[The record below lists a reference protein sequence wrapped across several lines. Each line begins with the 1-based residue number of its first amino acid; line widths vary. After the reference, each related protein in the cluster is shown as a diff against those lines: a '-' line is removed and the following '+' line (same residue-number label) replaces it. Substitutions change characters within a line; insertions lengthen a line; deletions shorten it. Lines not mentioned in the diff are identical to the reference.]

1 MDKPKITVL
10 IALIG
15 KHPQHVEHFIRE
27 KGHNLKRVHL
37 LHTCDKDQP
46 PSRDGDIGTSECK
59 HCGSGGL
66 IDYGKLAKDTIKELK
81 RVHKGI
87 EIIPEI
93 YEDAHDIHE
102 LQIRIDEIVEDE
114 QKDHDVLLKNIA
126 LEISGGTN
134 IAAAAQIF
142 AIYNIEIVPF
152 YVDNKENKNGEWV
165 REISVPV
172 NWGKKLS
179 PTAKNILKII
189 VGSEF
194 TIKSKGPLSE
204 TPDGEDPRLVE
215 GQITRIDLKR
225 KLGRRPS
232 VSSLDILKDSN
243 LIEIL
248 PEYNVYHNTSEEED
262 DAAWELRTYSQ
273 PAYKVTKDGLIAAKY
288 LKFPT
293 IKQKART

>member
-1 MDKPKITVL
+1 MASPKITVL

-27 KGHNLKRVHL
+27 RGHNLKRIHL

-46 PSRDGDIGTSECK
+46 PSRDGDVGTSECK

-66 IDYGKLAKDTIKELK
+66 IDYGKLAKNTIKELK
-81 RVHKGI
+81 RVHKHI

-93 YEDAHDIHE
+93 YDDAHDIHE
-102 LQIRIDEIVEDE
+102 LQIRIDEIVKDE
-114 QKDHDVLLKNIA
+114 QKVHDVILKNIA

-142 AIYNIEIVPF
+142 AIYNIGIVPF
-152 YVDNKENKNGEWV
+152 YVDNKENEDGEWA

-172 NWGKKLS
+172 NWGKSLS
-179 PTAKNILKII
+179 GKAQEILKII
-189 VGSEF
+189 AESEF
-194 TIKSKGPLSE
+194 TVKPTGHSE
-204 TPDGEDPRLVE
+204 TPDSEEPYPVK
-215 GQITRIDLKR
+215 GQITRMDLER

-232 VSSLDILKDSN
+232 VTSLNTLKESN

-248 PEYNVYHNTSEEED
+248 SEYDVYHNTSEEED
-262 DAAWELRTYSQ
+262 DPTWEKRTYSQ
-273 PAYKVTKDGLIAAKY
+273 PAYKTTKDGKVAVRY
-288 LKFPT
+288 LDREP
-293 IKQKART
+293 

>member
-1 MDKPKITVL
+1 MASPKITVL

-27 KGHNLKRVHL
+27 RGHNLKRIHL

-46 PSRDGDIGTSECK
+46 PSRDGDVGTSECK

-66 IDYGKLAKDTIKELK
+66 IDYGKLAKNTIKELK
-81 RVHKGI
+81 RVHKHI

-93 YEDAHDIHE
+93 YDDAHDIHE
-102 LQIRIDEIVEDE
+102 LQIRIDEIVKDE
-114 QKDHDVLLKNIA
+114 QKVHDVILKNIA

-142 AIYNIEIVPF
+142 AIYNIGIVPF
-152 YVDNKENKNGEWV
+152 YVDNKENEDGEWA

-172 NWGKKLS
+172 NWGKSLS
-179 PTAKNILKII
+179 GKAQEILKII
-189 VGSEF
+189 AESEF
-194 TIKSKGPLSE
+194 TVKPTGHSE
-204 TPDGEDPRLVE
+204 TPDSEEPYTVK
-215 GQITRIDLKR
+215 GQITRMDLER

-232 VSSLDILKDSN
+232 VTSLNTLKESN

-248 PEYNVYHNTSEEED
+248 SEYDVYHNTSEEED
-262 DAAWELRTYSQ
+262 DPTWEKRTYSQ
-273 PAYKVTKDGLIAAKY
+273 PAYKTTKDGKVAVRY
-288 LKFPT
+288 LDREP
-293 IKQKART
+293 

>member
-1 MDKPKITVL
+1 MAKPKITVL

-27 KGHNLKRVHL
+27 KGNNLKRVHL

-46 PSRDGDIGTSECK
+46 PSRDGDVGTSKCK

-66 IDYGKLAKDTIKELK
+66 IDYGELANSTIKELK
-81 RVHKGI
+81 RIHKGI

-93 YEDAHDIHE
+93 YDDAHDIHE
-102 LQIRIDEIVEDE
+102 LQIRIDKIVREE
-114 QKDHDVLLKNIA
+114 EKDHDVILKNIA

-142 AIYNIEIVPF
+142 AIYNIGIVPF
-152 YVDNKENKNGEWV
+152 YVDNKEDEDGEWV

-172 NWGKKLS
+172 NWGKSLS
-179 PTAKNILKII
+179 GKAQEILKII
-189 VGSEF
+189 AESEF
-194 TIKSKGPLSE
+194 TVKPTGHSE
-204 TPDGEDPRLVE
+204 TPDSEEPYPVK
-215 GQITRIDLKR
+215 GQITRMDLER

-232 VSSLDILKDSN
+232 VTSLNTLKESN

-248 PEYNVYHNTSEEED
+248 SEYDVYHNTSEEED
-262 DAAWELRTYSQ
+262 DPTWEKRTYSQ
-273 PAYKVTKDGLIAAKY
+273 PAYKTTKDGKVAVRY
-288 LKFPT
+288 LDREP
-293 IKQKART
+293 

>member
-46 PSRDGDIGTSECK
+46 PSRDGDVGTSECK
-59 HCGSGGL
+59 HCGSGKL
-66 IDYGKLAKDTIKELK
+66 IDYGKEAENYIKELK

-102 LQIRIDEIVEDE
+102 LQIRIDEIVKDE
-114 QKDHDVLLKNIA
+114 QNEHGMLLKNIA

-142 AIYNIEIVPF
+142 AIYNLEIVPF
-152 YVDNKENKNGEWV
+152 YVDNKENKSGEWV

-179 PTAKNILKII
+179 EPAKNILKII

-194 TIKSKGPLSE
+194 TVKPKGPLSE
-204 TPDGEDPRLVE
+204 TPDGEDPRLVK
-215 GQITRIDLKR
+215 GQITRIDLER

-232 VSSLDILKDSN
+232 VSSLNVLKDSK

-248 PEYNVYHNTSEEED
+248 PEYDVYHNTSEEED
-262 DAAWELRTYSQ
+262 DDVWELRTYSQ
-273 PAYKVTKDGLIAAKY
+273 PAYKITKDGILAARY
-288 LKFPT
+288 LKF
-293 IKQKART
+293 KL